1 MRNKTPI
8 DCGPSPELHHAVLK
22 CIEVLWGAEC
32 GTASGKALDML
43 VDAIVAYENEHC
55 PIPSQS
61 DTESV

>member
-43 VDAIVAYENEHC
+43 VDAIVAYE
-55 PIPSQS
+55 
-61 DTESV
+61 D